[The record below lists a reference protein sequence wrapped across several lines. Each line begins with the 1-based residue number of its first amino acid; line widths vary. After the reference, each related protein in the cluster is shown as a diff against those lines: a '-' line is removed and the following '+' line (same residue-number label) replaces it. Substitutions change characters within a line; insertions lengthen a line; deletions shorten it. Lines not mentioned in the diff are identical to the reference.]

1 MLQQILQ
8 LIVDFVGTLLAGACL
23 LRAWMQWQRVGV
35 RNALG
40 QFVLTVTD
48 WLVRPLRRVVPGYGG
63 VDWASLIGASLVSL
77 CAVLVLAGASMAS
90 GAGSFPNVALLL
102 GVAVM
107 WTIKWAVYL
116 AQALVLIMAIL
127 SWVNPF
133 SPLLP
138 VVDALAGPLLR
149 PIRRIVPLIGRVD
162 LSPVIFLLLAQIA
175 LIVLR
180 RLALETLG
188 VF

>member
-1 MLQQILQ
+1 MIYQIIHL
-8 LIVDFVGTLLAGACL
+8 LVDFVGTLLAGACL

-48 WLVRPLRRVVPGYGG
+48 WLVRPLRRVVPGYAGI
-63 VDWASLIGASLVSL
+63 DWASLVGALLVSL
-77 CAVLVLAGASMAS
+77 AAVVALGLAGMA
-90 GAGSFPNVALLL
+90 GGGRFPGIAVVFGVAL
-102 GVAVM
+102 V
-107 WTIKWAVYL
+107 WTLKWALYL

-138 VVDALAGPLLR
+138 VVDALAGPMLR
-149 PIRRIVPLIGRVD
+149 PIRRIVPMIGRVD
-162 LSPVIFLLLAQIA
+162 LSPVIFLLLAQIT
-175 LIVLR
+175 LIVLQR
-180 RLALETLG
+180 IALDTLG